1 MTTEHTVKS
10 TAHIRDFAP
19 DILAGHDLNATKGA
33 AEQFVLFRL
42 CCLIDICIM
51 LLSLPFF
58 ARSPMVV
65 FEVCDGI
72 GAKFVTAS

>member
-42 CCLIDICIM
+42 CPRIARVPELQCPRIAIGLVGCFKAN
-51 LLSLPFF
+51 LGF
-58 ARSPMVV
+58 A
-65 FEVCDGI
+65 CW
-72 GAKFVTAS
+72 